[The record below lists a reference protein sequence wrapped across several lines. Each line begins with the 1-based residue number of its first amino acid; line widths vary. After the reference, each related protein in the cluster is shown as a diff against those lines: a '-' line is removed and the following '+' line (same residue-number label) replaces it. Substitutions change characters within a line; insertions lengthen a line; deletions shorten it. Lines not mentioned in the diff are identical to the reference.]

1 MLSDSEK
8 NLSVNGTRLII
19 ILFVRLSLFQ
29 SSYSDGAGVRWF
41 LWVRCFIRMVI
52 NGRNRDQT
60 VDNLISFD
68 FVRKG
73 GVLEVHEVK
82 KSRKMSKSHH
92 YQLLY
97 YLYYLKSEKGINDVI
112 GIIDYPK
119 IRRREILKLDDRS
132 EREIENI
139 VRRIG
144 VIFGGRMLMPREV
157 ACLNAYYELCF
168 V

>member
-1 MLSDSEK
+1 M
-8 NLSVNGTRLII
+8 
-19 ILFVRLSLFQ
+19 
-29 SSYSDGAGVRWF
+29 
-41 LWVRCFIRMVI
+41 
-52 NGRNRDQT
+52 T

-119 IRRREILKLDDRS
+119 IRRRETLKLDDRS
-132 EREIENI
+132 EREM
-139 VRRIG
+139 RT
-144 VIFGGRMLMPREV
+144 L
-157 ACLNAYYELCF
+157 
-168 V
+168 